1 MSSLVSKHNNC
12 CPLCGNYLQVRHAV
26 GGKVPNSN
34 SIRCD
39 NPHSTGRPYMYRFP
53 PSATPAPSLPSNN
66 VSSTSSA
73 STRLPAVPAPA
84 VPQSEELETVRCA
97 HTNCISK
104 RVDSGCSRRMCRK
117 HCIKRGPKC
126 TLWAHE
132 KHRLELEKKKGL
144 QSISSTAPSVAV
156 SAAQSTAAV
165 STIPPIALSVGND
178 DIWDAFNAFTDSVGQ
193 AAQAP
198 LRAIEEYRAGEDRR
212 IAHEKQSLDAAVR
225 WSAIERMDQ
234 EEADMELS
242 IQQARAEAAS
252 PPLLLPPSSSSLQG
266 TSSAPSP
273 SLRMLSL
280 SPSFPTT
287 LLLPAPAL
295 GQAFAPNAPG
305 ATSLRPRKR
314 VPAASIPKPSNAPPP
329 LKITTQM
336 NADWMASNGGPPIQ
350 GRSTGS
356 NVPGPSTFHVKR
368 TVSRRPYADLRQI
381 QRFTLVYFD
390 SDAIPPTII
399 VVDDC
404 PRWPTYVL
412 TTEMLKGLGRDIYDL
427 DRFSPDH
434 GVWIGINANYVHE
447 VSTDCVVILRR
458 RGIRGLREDE
468 TIQTFFPSKGNPAH
482 LRYNLTGERSA
493 LRAQYKQKGKQA
505 GKEGTD
511 RYFVVSDSD
520 SNTDVEVVADLREVS
535 TSRKRQLNQ
544 DPGSSPARR
553 RPRLFIN
560 TSPLIISDSP
570 PSSSAPSSSALY
582 PASRSVASTP
592 ATTPPPSAHVWP
604 YGMHTVDMA
613 AGFLRMDE
621 DELAGIPM
629 PMRFK
634 LVFDATFHSSTY
646 SDNRRL
652 WLKASKV
659 SPSLRQRFV
668 DAGRTPRGLWSAFRA
683 QLREE
688 LEVAEEKT
696 RKA

>member
-34 SIRCD
+34 YIRCD

-212 IAHEKQSLDAAVR
+212 IAHEKQSLDAAVG

-234 EEADMELS
+234 EEADMELAMELS

-412 TTEMLKGLGRDIYDL
+412 TTEMLSDIYDL

-553 RPRLFIN
+553 RPRLFI
-560 TSPLIISDSP
+560 
-570 PSSSAPSSSALY
+570 
-582 PASRSVASTP
+582 
-592 ATTPPPSAHVWP
+592 
-604 YGMHTVDMA
+604 
-613 AGFLRMDE
+613 
-621 DELAGIPM
+621 
-629 PMRFK
+629 K
-634 LVFDATFHSSTY
+634 FHSSTY